1 MGILKNF
8 SQSLPSST
16 DLWFGHRRREKN
28 RRSRFCTSFSNI
40 YYLVYSIFRC
50 LILDN
55 QFWLPIISTY
65 IGVLHIC
72 MVSDEKL
79 KWNIVSFLVS
89 IPFISTMIFSIS
101 GGSIAEWIGRKR
113 TLIIGQ
119 ICMMSGWIVLYFARK
134 FQIAIIGRFIIG

>member
-1 MGILKNF
+1 
-8 SQSLPSST
+8 
-16 DLWFGHRRREKN
+16 
-28 RRSRFCTSFSNI
+28 
-40 YYLVYSIFRC
+40 
-50 LILDN
+50 
-55 QFWLPIISTY
+55 
-65 IGVLHIC
+65 
-72 MVSDEKL
+72 MVSDEKS